1 MRSQEHDR
9 TRDYIEAMGMN
20 RAEIVKLRNFTGASV
35 VAAALM
41 VLGTVQTACAE
52 QGIAVHYSDRF
63 QGKPTANG
71 DKFDQQGLTAAHNKL
86 PFGTR
91 VKVTNLENNKS
102 VELTINDRMAPG
114 NRNLID
120 VTRRAARELEF
131 GKKGQAR
138 VRVDVVQ

>member
-1 MRSQEHDR
+1 MSRQEK
-9 TRDYIEAMGMN
+9 
-20 RAEIVKLRNFTGASV
+20 VKLRNLMGASV
-35 VAAALM
+35 VAMALL
-41 VLGTVQTACAE
+41 VLATAQTARAE

-71 DKFDQQGLTAAHNKL
+71 DKFDQQGLTAAHNRL
-86 PFGTR
+86 PFGTK

-120 VTRRAARELEF
+120 VTRRAARELGF

>member
-1 MRSQEHDR
+1 MSRQEK
-9 TRDYIEAMGMN
+9 
-20 RAEIVKLRNFTGASV
+20 VKLRNLMGASV
-35 VAAALM
+35 VATALL
-41 VLGTVQTACAE
+41 VLATAQTARAE

-71 DKFDQQGLTAAHNKL
+71 DKFDQQGLTAAHNRL
-86 PFGTR
+86 PFGTK

-120 VTRRAARELEF
+120 VTRRAARELGF

>member
-1 MRSQEHDR
+1 MSRQE
-9 TRDYIEAMGMN
+9 IA
-20 RAEIVKLRNFTGASV
+20 KLRNFTGASV

-41 VLGTVQTACAE
+41 VLGAVPTARAE

-63 QGKPTANG
+63 QGKPTASG
-71 DKFDQQGLTAAHNKL
+71 DKFDQEGLTAAHNKL

-102 VELTINDRMAPG
+102 VELTINDRMAQG

-120 VTRRAARELEF
+120 VTRRAARELGF
-131 GKKGQAR
+131 GKKGRAR
-138 VRVDVVQ
+138 ARVDVVQ